1 MLLVLSLYDMVHVVV
16 YALLLRDLL
25 TVAVVD
31 IHPLALEDVLHQR
44 GNQSRSKADY
54 YMQHLFIRMLRHTLG
69 EDDVDDPNAQTVLAP
84 SITRQP
90 RSSSPE
96 PMSEEEEDAK
106 RGSWGKGETEDD
118 LTLAGSRFSTKR
130 AYGSM
135 NQMPTHDLER
145 GKRGFEKHQN
155 SLALRMVTT
164 CKQHM
169 AMFVLTCVV
178 AQKAG
183 CGGNDNR
190 RT

>member
-1 MLLVLSLYDMVHVVV
+1 MLSVLSLYDMVRVFV
-16 YALLLRDLL
+16 YALLLEIVL
-25 TVAVVD
+25 TVVAIE

-54 YMQHLFIRMLRHTLG
+54 YMQHLFIRILRHTLS

-84 SITRQP
+84 SITRKP

-106 RGSWGKGETEDD
+106 RVSWGKGETEDD
-118 LTLAGSRFSTKR
+118 LTLAGSPFSTKR

-135 NQMPTHDLER
+135 NQMPVHDLEK
-145 GKRGFEKHQN
+145 GKRDLEKHQN

-164 CKQHM
+164 CK
-169 AMFVLTCVV
+169 
-178 AQKAG
+178 
-183 CGGNDNR
+183 
-190 RT
+190 